1 MITVMSALTKLKP
14 ASTTR
19 RFAFFNRSMESASRQ
34 RGSVGGN
41 ICPMSP
47 RPAAPSTASVRACAT
62 ASASECPTSPRGDG
76 ISTPPRMSFL
86 PSPSAN
92 RCESYPIP
100 TRISGS
106 ENAER
111 EESGVLGVIDPDAG
125 HRHAARHLRGGEQG
139 VEPVQRPD
147 RERHP
152 DHREI
157 GDRGGKSRERRRE
170 PRTGVHTPEALLSS
184 SFLPLP
190 RKHR

>member
-1 MITVMSALTKLKP
+1 MSALTNVSP
-14 ASTTR
+14 VSTTR
-19 RFAFFNRSMESASRQ
+19 RYARLSKSRESALRQ

-47 RPAAPSTASVRACAT
+47 RPAAPRTASVRACAT
-62 ASASECPTSPRGDG
+62 ASASECPTSPRGWG

-86 PSPSAN
+86 PSPSAK

-100 TRISGS
+100 TRMSGL
-106 ENAER
+106 EDAER
-111 EESGVLGVIDPDAG
+111 QQSGVLGVIDPDAG
-125 HRHAARHLRGGEQG
+125 HRHAARYLGGREQRI
-139 VEPVQRPD
+139 EPVQRPG

-170 PRTGVHTPEALLSS
+170 PRSGDDHPEALL
-184 SFLPLP
+184 P
-190 RKHR
+190 RSEEHTS